1 MAKYRFSAS
10 NKSGIINRGT
20 VDADSLDAA
29 RRNLSQ
35 QGLFIIELAELR
47 STPGDIVLGSKKLSL
62 KDLSIFTRQFSTMLT
77 AGVNA
82 IKCLDILYQQNTKVK
97 VKTVLRQVYDGIQ
110 RGQTLSEAMG
120 SQHDAFPQILINLI
134 EAGETSGSLDSILAR
149 SADSF
154 EKDDK
159 IKSSAKSAMI
169 YPIILAIMTVLVVTF
184 LLTFI
189 VPTFSNLFSGYGAT
203 LPLPTRILIALSGF
217 LKHYWYLVIAVIG
230 IIIFLIWFYL
240 KTPNGR
246 MHWDNAKLTMPI
258 VGKLNRTIIAAR
270 FARTLSILLHSGIPM
285 LKSLEITGRVLGNV
299 AFERIVL
306 QVRDDVRKGTSLS
319 AAMKKHSVFPHM
331 LCSMIGVGEESGTL
345 DDILG
350 KTSLFYDDESD
361 TAMQRLVALIQPL
374 MIVIMAVVVGFVI
387 LSVVLP
393 MVGMMK
399 VIR

>member
-1 MAKYRFSAS
+1 M
-10 NKSGIINRGT
+10 
-20 VDADSLDAA
+20 
-29 RRNLSQ
+29 
-35 QGLFIIELAELR
+35 R

-285 LKSLEITGRVLGNV
+285 LKSLEITGKVLGNV

-319 AAMKKHSVFPHM
+319 GAMKKHSVFPHM